1 MASQCT
7 KFAPC
12 HCHATGGTLNTMND
26 LKHCLTEYILWVSH
40 RWTHR
45 ESAGSLYKL
54 LISFRNDATDIFGT
68 LKDFSDAL
76 PWDNVDNCVTMIR
89 LLIKNDDA
97 KTTKEI
103 CAIIGLCTQAAILT
117 EEGIFSDK
125 CINILLVLRKMLYE
139 NDYVTILNHIHS
151 SRRS

>member
-1 MASQCT
+1 MASHCN
-7 KFAPC
+7 KFSPC
-12 HCHATGGTLNTMND
+12 HCHGRIDKLITISD
-26 LKHCLTEYILWVSH
+26 VKHCLCEYIMWLSH

-54 LISFRNDATDIFGT
+54 LISFRHDATDIFGT
-68 LKDFSDAL
+68 VKDLSDAL
-76 PWDNVDNCVTMIR
+76 PWDNVDDCVTMIR

-117 EEGIFSDK
+117 EEGIFSDR
-125 CINILLVLRKMLYE
+125 CFNILLVLRKMLYE

-151 SRRS
+151 VRF

>member
-26 LKHCLTEYILWVSH
+26 VKHCLTEYILWVSH

-54 LISFRNDATDIFGT
+54 FISFRTDASDIFGD
-68 LKDFSDAL
+68 LKRFSEAL
-76 PWDNVDNCVTMIR
+76 PWDDINKCVDIIKCFIR
-89 LLIKNDDA
+89 NDST
-97 KTTKEI
+97 KTTKELR
-103 CAIIGLCTQAAILT
+103 AIIGLCTQSAIIY
-117 EEGIFSDK
+117 GGVFNDK
-125 CINILLVLRKMLYE
+125 CIDILLIMRKILHE
-139 NDYVTILNHIHS
+139 NDYLTILDHI
-151 SRRS
+151 RTVKY